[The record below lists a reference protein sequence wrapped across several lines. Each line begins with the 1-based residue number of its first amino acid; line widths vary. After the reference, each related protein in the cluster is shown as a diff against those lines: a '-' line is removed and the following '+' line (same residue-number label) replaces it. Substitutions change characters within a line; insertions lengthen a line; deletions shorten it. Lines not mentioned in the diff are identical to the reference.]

1 MDPFFILPFLFS
13 ASDVSNLLTVGASAL
28 AVEILNL
35 DPSLDVKKVF
45 FPVTL
50 QCDFHAGVH
59 SWSKSTC
66 AGMLPSHSAMCFLCQ
81 CAFMIQVYMWRYSS
95 QSLCNV
101 ISMLVSIYSL
111 ETCLITT
118 CWSQMYS
125 LLIAAGHDSRLLTTT
140 TRSGV
145 VLLNQEIPDLAE
157 ELFLLKG
164 FDVTSPITS
173 AISQFASSVFSL
185 VKKKHF
191 LLCASIKGLTNITCG
206 LYDMRNSGWHH
217 VFYKAHKALWF
228 QAKLG
233 VQLPQEFQSG

>member
-1 MDPFFILPFLFS
+1 
-13 ASDVSNLLTVGASAL
+13 
-28 AVEILNL
+28 
-35 DPSLDVKKVF
+35 
-45 FPVTL
+45 
-50 QCDFHAGVH
+50 
-59 SWSKSTC
+59 
-66 AGMLPSHSAMCFLCQ
+66 MLPSHSAICFPCQ
-81 CAFMIQVYMWRYSS
+81 CPFMTQVYIWRYSS

-101 ISMLVSIYSL
+101 ISMLVSIHSL
-111 ETCLITT
+111 ETCLITA

-140 TRSGV
+140 TKSGV
-145 VLLNQEIPDLAE
+145 VLLNQKIPDLA

-164 FDVTSPITS
+164 FDVTSPITL

-185 VKKKHF
+185 VKNHF
-191 LLCASIKGLTNITCG
+191 LLCASIKGLTTITCG
-206 LYDMRNSGWHH
+206 AYDMRNSGWHH